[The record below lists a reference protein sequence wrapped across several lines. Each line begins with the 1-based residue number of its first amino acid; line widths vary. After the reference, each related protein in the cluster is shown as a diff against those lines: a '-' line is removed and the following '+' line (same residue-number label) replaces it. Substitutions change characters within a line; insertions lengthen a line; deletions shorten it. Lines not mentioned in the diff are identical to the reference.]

1 MLVNMFSV
9 PLITYEIADW
19 HIAKKKILDALPAE
33 CPKYADPEEGCLFTD
48 FFINNEVGVTT
59 LPDYSDTV
67 LDIIKPYLADFFG
80 GTEVQLT
87 DMWYQKYSKGV
98 RHSFHNHGHSGW
110 SSIIYVEFDP
120 EKHQATRFM
129 SPFNNIWNGNIEMYT
144 PPVNEGD
151 MIIFP
156 STIAHEAPA
165 NKSDT
170 RRTIVSYNMQGHI
183 EAVKKTLF
191 TNNAKR

>member
-1 MLVNMFSV
+1 MTVVNMFSV
-9 PLITYEIADW
+9 PLIHYEIANW
-19 HIAKKKILDALPAE
+19 HIAKKKILDALPEE
-33 CPKYADPEEGCLFTD
+33 CPEHADPQDEGLFTD
-48 FFINNEVGVTT
+48 FFLTSAAGVTEM
-59 LPDYSDTV
+59 PDYSETV
-67 LDIIKPYLADFFG
+67 IDIIEPYLADFFG

-87 DMWYQKYSKGV
+87 DMWYKKYSKGV

-144 PPVNEGD
+144 PPVNEGT

-165 NKSDT
+165 NKLG
-170 RRTIVSYNMQGHI
+170 RREVS
-183 EAVKKTLF
+183 AVYCKAWATW
-191 TNNAKR
+191 